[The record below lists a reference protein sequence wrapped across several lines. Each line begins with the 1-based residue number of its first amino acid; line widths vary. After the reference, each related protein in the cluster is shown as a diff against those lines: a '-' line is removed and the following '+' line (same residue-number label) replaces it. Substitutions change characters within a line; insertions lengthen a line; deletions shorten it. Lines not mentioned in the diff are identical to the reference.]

1 MKIVLIPILVLGLIL
16 VLTTGTFS
24 QTYFE
29 DNFDDAAH

>member
-16 VLTTGTFS
+16 VLTTDTFS